1 MSREIEKEDLGLKF
15 YYKYATVS
23 EPYRRVNEDYV
34 NLLMSLVANGYS
46 ESKIESTLNSLGLD
60 YSKQH
65 MEIIKQDLLERLNDF
80 KTREL
85 PSDIAIL

>member
-1 MSREIEKEDLGLKF
+1 MFQEIEKEDLGLKL
-15 YYKYATVS
+15 YYKCAKVS
-23 EPYRRVNEDYV
+23 EPYKRVNEDYI
-34 NLLMSLVANGYS
+34 NLLMSLVTNGYS

-65 MEIIKQDLLERLNDF
+65 MGIIKQGLLERLNDF